1 MAEKDLAHGLG
12 MSGTKQAGVSTNK
25 IVRRV
30 EKLIRSGERRK
41 VLAIIGEWAPSD
53 VLSLFVG
60 LRTKDARRLLEWMP
74 DEVGIGVLAELDP
87 RLHAVLAEEETR
99 STFRKLIE
107 KLDPDAAFPLLDELP
122 HEYALEIIA
131 GHAHEE
137 ALRKALEVDEDHAA
151 AHMRRGVMTAGIDS
165 TVGEVI
171 ATIRA
176 NADDIERLERI
187 YVIDEGRHVLGELR
201 RRDLLMSPD
210 ETPVAEIM
218 RADPVVVAADTDQED
233 VLRLAKKRRIHSIAV
248 VDADRRLLGSITPR
262 ELRQIAVEE
271 AEEDMLLMGGLHP
284 DATEFDGP
292 LKIVARRL
300 PWILGGLIGASVA
313 ASVIGSYE
321 EALTEAAILASFIP
335 VVMATA
341 GNVGIQ
347 ASTMSIQA
355 LGHGVTWRGDFLPR
369 LGRELLASVMNGA
382 IVGLVVAMLVL
393 LASAFVDFANPAQ
406 LALTC
411 LISITLVTMVAGSF
425 GALIPFALR
434 AFKLDPA
441 VATGIFIT
449 TSNDVFGVLI
459 FFTIASVFYL

>member
-1 MAEKDLAHGLG
+1 MAEKGLDHAWDTSGSEHTG
-12 MSGTKQAGVSTNK
+12 MPANK
-25 IVRRV
+25 IVKRV

-53 VLSLFVG
+53 VLSLFVE
-60 LRTKDARRLLEWMP
+60 LRTNYARRLLEWMP
-74 DEVGIGVLAELDP
+74 DEVGIRVLAELDP
-87 RLHAVLAEEETR
+87 RLHAVLAEEKTR

-107 KLDPDAAFPLLDELP
+107 NLDPDAAFPLLDELP
-122 HEYALEIIA
+122 HDYALDIIA
-131 GHAHEE
+131 GHPHEE

-151 AHMRRGVMTAGIDS
+151 AHMRRGVLTAHIDS

-176 NADDIERLERI
+176 NADEIERLERI

-201 RRDLLMSPD
+201 RRDLLMNPD
-210 ETPVAEIM
+210 ETPVTEILHPH
-218 RADPVVVAADTDQED
+218 PVVIAADADQED
-233 VLRLAKKRRIHSIAV
+233 VLRLARKRRIHSIAV
-248 VDADRRLLGSITPR
+248 VDAERRLLGSITPR
-262 ELRQIAVEE
+262 ELRQIAAEE

-292 LKIVARRL
+292 LKIVSRRL

-321 EALTEAAILASFIP
+321 ETLAEAAILASFIP

-355 LGHGVTWRGDFLPR
+355 LGHGETWRGDFLPR
-369 LGRELLASVMNGA
+369 VGRELLASVMNGA
-382 IVGLVVAMLVL
+382 IVGLVVAVLVL
-393 LASAFVDFANPAQ
+393 LVSSFIDFANPAQ

-411 LISITLVTMVAGSF
+411 LISMTLVTIVAGSF

-434 AFKLDPA
+434 AVKLDPA

-449 TSNDVFGVLI
+449 TTNDVFGVLI